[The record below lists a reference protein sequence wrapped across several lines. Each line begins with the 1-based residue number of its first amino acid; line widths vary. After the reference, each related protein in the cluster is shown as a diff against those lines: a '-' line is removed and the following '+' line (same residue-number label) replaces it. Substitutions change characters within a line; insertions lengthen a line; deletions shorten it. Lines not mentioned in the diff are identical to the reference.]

1 MPSRNVS
8 SISEDEIRRYEARL
22 AQDPTSPAFAALAEA
37 YRRAGR
43 TAEAVALCQ
52 AGLKRFPEYA
62 SARFVL
68 GKVHLDQGDFEAG
81 RGELERL
88 LALEPDHEPALRL
101 LVDLCLRLG
110 AAPRALDHLRRLVDL
125 DPSDRTAHSRLRV
138 LEAALGTPSED
149 ADGLSSLLADDL
161 FATVTFGDVLLAQGL
176 YDEAIAIFTRIL
188 LRQPDHAVARERL
201 DAALDQRVQSRRPRG
216 S

>member
-1 MPSRNVS
+1 MPSRNAS

-52 AGLKRFPEYA
+52 TGLERFPHYA

-68 GKVHLDQGDFEAG
+68 AKAHLDQGDFKAG
-81 RGELERL
+81 RRELERL
-88 LALEPDHEPALRL
+88 VAVEPDHEPALRL
-101 LVDLCLRLG
+101 LVDLCLRQG
-110 AAPRALDHLRRLVDL
+110 AAALALGHLRRLVDL
-125 DPSDRTAHSRLRV
+125 DPSDRAAQSRLRV

-161 FATVTFGDVLLAQGL
+161 FATVTFGDILFTQGL

-188 LRQPDHAVARERL
+188 LRQPDHAVARARL
-201 DAALDQRVQSRRPRG
+201 EAALDQRIQSRRPRG